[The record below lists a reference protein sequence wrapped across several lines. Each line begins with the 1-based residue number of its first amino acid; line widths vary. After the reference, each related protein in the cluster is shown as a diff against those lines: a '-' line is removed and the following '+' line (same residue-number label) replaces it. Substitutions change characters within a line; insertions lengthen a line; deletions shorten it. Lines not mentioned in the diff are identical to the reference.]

1 MNDLVFSTFLYHFNL
16 EHHFDLKHRKLS
28 TAALPTWFRIRE
40 MVSGVPNASLVELG
54 KKLLSAARSG
64 DKAEVGRLLAK
75 GAPITSDWLGTSP
88 LHLAAQYGHADTAEV
103 LLRLKAFI
111 TFLAREKVAFESS
124 SFVSVQSDPVYAE
137 CPAVISMKVLQA

>member
-1 MNDLVFSTFLYHFNL
+1 MIWFCLLVCICN

-103 LLRLKAFI
+103 LLRLRAFI
-111 TFLAREKVAFESS
+111 TFLACEKRRGGKLFFRFCSIRLSLCCVSS
-124 SFVSVQSDPVYAE
+124 SHFY
-137 CPAVISMKVLQA
+137 